1 MTLPPRWKRT
11 SKIELKHPSGALVV
25 RLERDQY
32 SAFGPLGSFDEVSM
46 GRLNLGVFR
55 SAELALKACKAAG
68 AN

>member
-1 MTLPPRWKRT
+1 MKLPKKWKRT
-11 SKIELKHPSGALVV
+11 SEIELKHTSGALVV

-32 SAFGPLGSFDEVSM
+32 SAYGPLGSFDDVSM
-46 GRLNLGVFR
+46 GRLNLGVFP